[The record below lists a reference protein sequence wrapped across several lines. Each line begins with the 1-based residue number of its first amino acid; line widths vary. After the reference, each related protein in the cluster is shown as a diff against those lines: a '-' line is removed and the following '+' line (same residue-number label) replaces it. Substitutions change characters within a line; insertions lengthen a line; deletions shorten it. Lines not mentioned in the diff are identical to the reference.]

1 MEYSRNDTVI
11 MALPLVILVL
21 ALAVALYQA
30 GFDVE
35 AATLPENPAGP
46 LEETLTALLE
56 TDRPLVAGT
65 AADYDAAAGTVT
77 LTGSVANP
85 TAYPLTVTALDYR
98 VAVGN
103 EAFIASLAA
112 PVEVPPGG
120 EQTVVLSGAAS
131 PAVARALTAGTV
143 DGVLSVSLAVMGITV
158 TSELARPWEV
168 EA

>member
-1 MEYSRNDTVI
+1 MEYSRNGTVI

-21 ALAVALYQA
+21 ALTIALYQT

-56 TDRPLVAGT
+56 TDRPLVSGSAT
-65 AADYDAAAGTVT
+65 DYDTGTGTVT
-77 LTGSVANP
+77 LTGSIANP
-85 TAYPLTVTALDYR
+85 AAYPLTVTALEYR

-112 PVEVPPGG
+112 PVVVPPGG
-120 EQTVVLSGAAS
+120 TETVVLSGAAS
-131 PAVARALTAGTV
+131 PAVARTLTSGTA
-143 DGVLSVSLAVMGITV
+143 DGMLSVSLEVMGITV
-158 TSELARPWEV
+158 TSEVARPWEV
-168 EA
+168 GA